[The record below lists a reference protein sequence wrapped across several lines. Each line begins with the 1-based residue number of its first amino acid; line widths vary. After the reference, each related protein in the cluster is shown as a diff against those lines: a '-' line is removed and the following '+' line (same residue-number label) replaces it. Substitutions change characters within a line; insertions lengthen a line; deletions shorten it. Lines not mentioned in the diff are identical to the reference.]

1 MSASNFES
9 KVTRSEFAKSIL
21 HCGYKCNYWNDQ
33 TSDCNAMR
41 YHFTYMFFISKFTLP
56 FFCSFNE
63 SDNKCELAYLDY
75 LEDPASGQTPK
86 LFYIDYDD
94 VLNLHMYCRGG
105 EHCCHRN
112 HYRGTITVVY
122 IHDISS

>member
-1 MSASNFES
+1 
-9 KVTRSEFAKSIL
+9 
-21 HCGYKCNYWNDQ
+21 
-33 TSDCNAMR
+33 
-41 YHFTYMFFISKFTLP
+41 MFFISKFTLP

-112 HYRGTITVVY
+112 HLNQCDVNEGDCNDDMDCKGSLICGNNMRLL
-122 IHDISS
+122 